1 MKASDLRDLTIE
13 ELKLKENELRHEIFN
28 LRFQHATNQ
37 LENTAKI
44 PSVKRDIARI
54 KTIIKEKYSQSD

>member
-1 MKASDLRDLTIE
+1 MKAGDLRDLTIE

-28 LRFQHATNQ
+28 LRFQHSTNQ

-44 PSVKRDIARI
+44 RSVKRDIARI
-54 KTIIKEKYSQSD
+54 KTVIKEKYLQSD